1 MTLARSSPA
10 HEIGRAEAARL
21 LRAAQ
26 AAALDD
32 GEAIDW
38 AYLALPGSPAARRL
52 KIQMLLAQGDNQ
64 GAETLIAQGLLWR
77 PTDPG
82 LTLLRARAQ
91 YNRGRID
98 EARDELK
105 LVLAMRPEHS
115 GALELAGR
123 VALRRRDPLRAAGF
137 FRQADARKASDR
149 LKTQRVI
156 ALLKAGRVERAR
168 AVLQQMEAPGAILQ
182 SRVLIAE
189 GRRLEASEMLTK
201 ARAEATGS
209 EYDAIT
215 CALIDI
221 LEETADMHR
230 LGEVLDGLTTSRPAS
245 LARAGSAWLSLGSF
259 ATAIRRMSALARD
272 PAYRVRAL
280 VVLMVAAAMA
290 NRPTLAARALGRL
303 RRTSVPLDRAAI
315 AATWC
320 RGVMGRTL
328 NEQHAARKAADDPH
342 SGRLGQLLDAAGE
355 VFDQALATGSES
367 LSAPQRRELEH
378 HLAVCRG
385 GIGLPA

>member
-1 MTLARSSPA
+1 MTLARSNPPN
-10 HEIGRAEAARL
+10 ELDRAEAARL
-21 LRAAQ
+21 LREAQ
-26 AAALDD
+26 ASALDD

-52 KIQMLLAQGDNQ
+52 KIRMMLAQGDNQ
-64 GAETLIAQGLLWR
+64 AAETLIAQGLLWR
-77 PTDPG
+77 PTDAG
-82 LTLLRARAQ
+82 LSLLRARAL
-91 YNRGRID
+91 YTSGRID

-123 VALRRRDPLRAAGF
+123 IALRRRDPLRAADF
-137 FRQADARKASDR
+137 FRQADARKASDG
-149 LKTQRVI
+149 LKAQRVI
-156 ALLKAGRVERAR
+156 ALLKAQRVEQAR
-168 AVLQQMEAPGAILQ
+168 VVLRQMDAPGAILE

-189 GRRLEASEMLTK
+189 GRRLEAAEMLTR
-201 ARAEATGS
+201 ARTEAVGND
-209 EYDAIT
+209 YDAIT

-221 LEETADMHR
+221 LEETTDTQR
-230 LGEVLDGLTTSRPAS
+230 LGEILAGLTTSRPAS

-259 ATAIRRMSALARD
+259 TTAIRRMSALARD

-290 NRPTLAARALGRL
+290 NRPTLAKRTLARL
-303 RRTSVPLDRAAI
+303 RRTSAPLDRAAI

-320 RGVMGRTL
+320 RGLMGRTL

-342 SGRLGQLLDAAGE
+342 SGRLGQLLEAAGE
-355 VFDQALATGSES
+355 VFGQALAADSES
-367 LSAPQRRELEH
+367 LSAAQRRELEH

-385 GIGLPA
+385 RIGLPA